1 MRMAIFRYPGGKSK
15 YTKFILPTLY
25 KCTGFSLYVEP
36 FVGGGSVAL
45 AMAAKHPQ
53 IKLVL
58 NDLDPGVAAFWDLVA
73 SAPEPEF
80 QTLENRILNTQPA
93 VAMFEEILDS
103 NPSDRAG
110 KAFRTFFLNR
120 TSFGGMGW
128 CPLGGWDQESK
139 EKIDSRWGGAKK
151 IVELREARR
160 LLHGRTQVL
169 NADFAS
175 VIPLVHEKALM
186 FADPQYYTAG
196 NQLYNFK
203 WSDADHVRLRD
214 ALRFTRCNWVVSYD
228 DHPRIRQLYET
239 LTRPF
244 PVKYSVGK
252 TRKKTAELL
261 LFPRLEFPTDINP
274 ELGMGDALRIWIKG
288 FGPND

>member
-1 MRMAIFRYPGGKSK
+1 
-15 YTKFILPTLY
+15 
-25 KCTGFSLYVEP
+25 
-36 FVGGGSVAL
+36 
-45 AMAAKHPQ
+45 
-53 IKLVL
+53 
-58 NDLDPGVAAFWDLVA
+58 
-73 SAPEPEF
+73 F
-80 QTLENRILNTQPA
+80 QTLENRILNTQPT

-228 DHPRIRQLYET
+228 EPPTH
-239 LTRPF
+239 
-244 PVKYSVGK
+244 
-252 TRKKTAELL
+252 KTAV
-261 LFPRLEFPTDINP
+261 R
-274 ELGMGDALRIWIKG
+274 DADATLPGEVFSGKDTEKDGRVA
-288 FGPND
+288 